1 MGSTNNDV
9 TEVATVSASSSSLAA
24 GDVARNLRAVATQPT
39 ATAQQSTTAPGVTV
53 TKAVVTSSSTP
64 TTFKRIRE
72 RTVQRTRAERIF
84 DTTKANL
91 EIYRTAKIGT
101 PAKAEALA
109 KVLDAA
115 LRSPSRSLL
124 NLIYDFFRANRNESF
139 LSPINALQGTTDL
152 ERITNLKLRLF
163 YDIMMRLANN
173 EANNR
178 TLNMDMIKTVF
189 KNEDFTNWISHKMR
203 NLNRNR

>member
-9 TEVATVSASSSSLAA
+9 TEVATVNAGSSSLAA
-24 GDVARNLRAVATQPT
+24 GDVARNLRAAATQST

-64 TTFKRIRE
+64 ITSKRIQE
-72 RTVQRTRAERIF
+72 RLVQRTRAERIF

-101 PAKAEALA
+101 PAKVEALT

-139 LSPINALQGTTDL
+139 LSPINALQGTIGL

-189 KNEDFTNWISHKMR
+189 RNEDFTNWVSHKMR

>member
-39 ATAQQSTTAPGVTV
+39 ATAQQSTIAPGVTV

-72 RTVQRTRAERIF
+72 KPVRKTRAERIF

-91 EIYRTAKIGT
+91 EIYRTAEIGT
-101 PAKAEALA
+101 PAKVEALA

-124 NLIYDFFRANRNESF
+124 NLIYDFFRANRSESF

>member
-1 MGSTNNDV
+1 MGSTDNDV

-24 GDVARNLRAVATQPT
+24 GDVARNLRAAATQPT
-39 ATAQQSTTAPGVTV
+39 TTAQQATTAPGVTV

-72 RTVQRTRAERIF
+72 KPVRKTRAERIF

-91 EIYRTAKIGT
+91 EIYRAAEIGT
-101 PAKAEALA
+101 PAKVEALA

-124 NLIYDFFRANRNESF
+124 NLIYDFFRANRSESF

>member
-9 TEVATVSASSSSLAA
+9 TEVATVNASSSSLAA

-39 ATAQQSTTAPGVTV
+39 ATAQQSTTAPDVTV

-72 RTVQRTRAERIF
+72 KPVRKTRAERIF

-91 EIYRTAKIGT
+91 EIYRTAEIGT
-101 PAKAEALA
+101 PAKVEALA

-124 NLIYDFFRANRNESF
+124 NLIYDFFRANRSESF